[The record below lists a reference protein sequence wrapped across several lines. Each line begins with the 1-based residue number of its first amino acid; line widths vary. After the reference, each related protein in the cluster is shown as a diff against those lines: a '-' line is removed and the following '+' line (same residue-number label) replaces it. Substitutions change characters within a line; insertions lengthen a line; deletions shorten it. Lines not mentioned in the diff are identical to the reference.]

1 MNKKLLAA
9 IFGSLLMLAACGGG
23 DDENAAVK
31 NDKKGGE
38 VVQSGDAE
46 KIVQGNCTMCHG
58 GNLEGQGNAPAL
70 TDVGARLSKEEI
82 LAVIKKGQGGMPP
95 NIIEGAEA
103 EVVAE
108 WLANKK

>member
-9 IFGSLLMLAACGGG
+9 VFGSILMLGACGGG
-23 DDENAAVK
+23 DDEDAAVT
-31 NDKKGGE
+31 NDEKGGE

-46 KIVQGNCTMCHG
+46 EIVQGNCTMCHG

-70 TDVGARLSKEEI
+70 TDVGARLSEEEI
-82 LAVIKKGQGGMPP
+82 LDVIENGRGGMPAHV
-95 NIIEGAEA
+95 IEGTEA